1 MLQKSVAGLKYF
13 PIPYESVDAMTRL
26 NCLRFGGFFA
36 SNFCGIFSTYIWR
49 IFLSSFLSHI
59 LTFSLILNGFNI
71 GQIFR
76 EAIYTQFQKWFLK
89 NKKNDFASSGEFSQI
104 FTINEVRALNGMKGR
119 SCNRVD
125 SALSGDSSCDE
136 KINSNTRVLNCR
148 VQIVM

>member
-36 SNFCGIFSTYIWR
+36 SNLCCIFSAYIWR

-76 EAIYTQFQKWFLK
+76 EAISLHSFKNGFLK
-89 NKKNDFASSGEFSQI
+89 TKRMI
-104 FTINEVRALNGMKGR
+104 LPALANSHR
-119 SCNRVD
+119 SLQLTKSER
-125 SALSGDSSCDE
+125 
-136 KINSNTRVLNCR
+136 
-148 VQIVM
+148 